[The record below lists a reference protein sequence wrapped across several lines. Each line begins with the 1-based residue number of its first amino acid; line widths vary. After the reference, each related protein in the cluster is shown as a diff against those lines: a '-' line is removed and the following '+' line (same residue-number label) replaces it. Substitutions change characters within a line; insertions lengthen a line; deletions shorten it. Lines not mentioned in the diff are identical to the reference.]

1 MANKHTHA
9 NAIVACVNYTNL
21 PLNIHVL
28 PEETKSILAKLRII
42 FYEEW

>member
-1 MANKHTHA
+1 MSKNA

-28 PEETKSILAKLRII
+28 PDDTKEILTRLRVI
-42 FYEEW
+42 FYELTEEW